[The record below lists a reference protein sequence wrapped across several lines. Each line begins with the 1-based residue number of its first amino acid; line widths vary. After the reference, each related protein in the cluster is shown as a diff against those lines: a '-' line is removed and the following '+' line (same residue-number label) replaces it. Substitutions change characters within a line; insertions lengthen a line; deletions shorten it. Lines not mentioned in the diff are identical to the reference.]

1 MTYKNERKVFSQHT
15 VFYRPFFFSKNGTGI
30 VIEPS
35 ILRVYC
41 LLLSLYT
48 LSCGMM
54 PERESVSKTADYFFI
69 SKTFFLSFS
78 KFAFNVSGSERIF

>member
-1 MTYKNERKVFSQHT
+1 MTYTNERKVFFEHT
-15 VFYRPFFFSKNGTGI
+15 VLYCPFFFSKNWTGI

-54 PERESVSKTADYFFI
+54 PEREYVSKTAEYFFDI
-69 SKTFFLSFS
+69 EDVLPFTFQ
-78 KFAFNVSGSERIF
+78 VCI